1 MPFYLGGPS
10 LLIVVCTTL
19 DLRDRAQAVR
29 RLDARA

>member
-19 DLRDRAQAVR
+19 DLRDRAVR